1 MSENCN
7 NMDDTN
13 KKKQLI
19 GLIIDASI
27 LNILLSDICCST
39 FLRLSTNSQSVI
51 ICRATPANKAEM
63 VEFIKKQTKCITLA
77 IGDGANDVGMI
88 QAAHVGVGIYGKE
101 GSQALSA
108 SDYAIGQFRFLQRLL
123 FVHGIWNYKRL
134 CKVILYSFY
143 KNVCLYVIEL
153 WYALSNGYSGQI
165 LFERWLISLY
175 NLVSNV

>member
-1 MSENCN
+1 MIGLIVDAAALNVLLSENC
-7 NMDDTN
+7 
-13 KKKQLI
+13 
-19 GLIIDASI
+19 
-27 LNILLSDICCST
+27 CSL
-39 FLRLSTNSQSVI
+39 FLKLSTNCQAVI
-51 ICRATPANKAEM
+51 ICRATPANKADV
-63 VEFIKKQTKCITLA
+63 VEFIKKKTQNITLA

-165 LFERWLISLY
+165 LFERWLIGLY
-175 NLVSNV
+175 NVVRITLTRHVCVDYFFI